1 MTELKVKSI
10 RSLARGLE
18 ILQHIQMAG
27 ALGLADINRITG
39 YPKASILRVL
49 KTLMEEG
56 VIWRRIVDGAYLASY
71 SLHERASLMSR
82 EQELIEVASPI
93 LQTLTDNVRWPSVLA
108 VPRLT
113 HMEVVETNAPKSYF
127 PNIPLGPIGFEINML
142 RSASGR
148 SYIAFCDSGKRNA
161 ILDRLKLS
169 QRAGDMIAQNQ
180 ARIEKMIDRT
190 RAQGYSARDPDFGGH
205 FDESRQVV
213 DDLRDSIA
221 MPINIGPII
230 PAVVNVTW
238 SVRAMNREKAVEFCL
253 PALGEAV
260 RNIATALRKERL
272 DFTW

>member
-1 MTELKVKSI
+1 MAELQVKSI

-18 ILQHIQMAG
+18 ILQHIQMSG

-56 VIWRRIVDGAYLASY
+56 VIWQRIVDGAYLASY

-82 EQELIEVASPI
+82 EQELIEVASPF
-93 LQTLTDNVRWPSVLA
+93 LQTLTDKVRWPSVLA

-148 SYIAFCDSGKRNA
+148 SYIAFCDSDKRNA

-221 MPINIGPII
+221 MPIQIGPII

-260 RNIATALRKERL
+260 RNIATALQKERL

>member
-1 MTELKVKSI
+1 
-10 RSLARGLE
+10 
-18 ILQHIQMAG
+18 
-27 ALGLADINRITG
+27 
-39 YPKASILRVL
+39 
-49 KTLMEEG
+49 
-56 VIWRRIVDGAYLASY
+56 
-71 SLHERASLMSR
+71 
-82 EQELIEVASPI
+82 
-93 LQTLTDNVRWPSVLA
+93 
-108 VPRLT
+108 
-113 HMEVVETNAPKSYF
+113 
-127 PNIPLGPIGFEINML
+127 ML

-260 RNIATALRKERL
+260 RNIATALQKERL